1 MVYCKAKPKLPE
13 RFESSQRQSM
23 PQRFLPIFDDIHEL
37 HPDLADAID
46 RFASASDASRG
57 AVYTK
62 PEVVRFILDL
72 CGYTEDQPLANR
84 RLLEPSFGGGDFL
97 FPVVERL
104 LKSTHKVDRNEVAEL
119 LRDSVRAVEL
129 DPSVF
134 ASVHEGLKTRL
145 EQAAI
150 PASDTQWILSHWL
163 RRDDFL
169 LTTLDSKFDFVVGNP
184 PYVRQEMVPDILL
197 AEYRRRYRT
206 IFDRADLYIPFI
218 ERGLCQL
225 AERGVLG
232 FICSDRWTKNRY
244 GGPLRKLVADGYHL
258 KCFVDMYGTEAFNT
272 EVVAY
277 PAITIIERTRG
288 VETRIVRRPLIE
300 EPELAEISAA
310 AKAPS
315 VPYAS
320 RVEVAIGVVADDQ
333 PWLMDCP
340 EELLL
345 VRRLESIFPTLEEA
359 GCQVGIGV
367 ATGADKVF
375 IAPYDDLDVEPECK
389 LPLAMTR
396 DIDTGQLAWRGYGV
410 INPFQEDGRLVD
422 LASKPKLRR
431 YLESHETCIKNRHVA
446 RKNPNRWY
454 RTIDRITPSLTTKPK
469 LLIPDIKG
477 ESNIVFDP
485 GECYPHHNLYYIVS
499 EDWDLRALKALLLS
513 GIARLFVATYS
524 TKMRGGYLRFQAQY
538 LRRIRVPRWSDLT
551 ADHRRRLIQAAE
563 SGDLSV
569 SNRIAFE
576 IYGLTSRE
584 QELILQES

>member
-1 MVYCKAKPKLPE
+1 
-13 RFESSQRQSM
+13 M
-23 PQRFLPIFDDIHEL
+23 PQRFLPIFEDIHEL
-37 HPDLADAID
+37 HPDLSEAID
-46 RFASASDASRG
+46 QFAATSDASRG

-72 CGYTEDQPLANR
+72 CGYTEDRSLASR

-104 LKSTHKVDRNEVAEL
+104 LKSTHSVERNKVADL
-119 LRDSVRAVEL
+119 LYDSICAVEL
-129 DPSVF
+129 DPAVFSSVQD
-134 ASVHEGLKTRL
+134 RL
-145 EQAAI
+145 AKMLRNARI
-150 PASDTQWILSHWL
+150 PARDVKRLLNRWL

-169 LTTLDSKFDFVVGNP
+169 LTTLDSTFDFVVGNP
-184 PYVRQEMVPDILL
+184 PYVRQESVPDILL

-218 ERGLCQL
+218 ERGLFQL
-225 AERGVLG
+225 ADGGVLG

-244 GGPLRKLVADGYHL
+244 GGPLRKMVADGYHL
-258 KCFVDMYGTEAFNT
+258 KCFVDMYGTETFNT
-272 EVVAY
+272 DVVAY

-288 VETRIVRRPLIE
+288 SETRIVRPPLIE
-300 EPELAEISAA
+300 DAELARISAA
-310 AKAPS
+310 VQAPH
-315 VPYAS
+315 VPLNS
-320 RVEVAIGVVADDQ
+320 NVLVATGVVDDDH

-345 VRRLESIFPTLEEA
+345 VRRLESAFPTLEEA

-375 IAPYDDLDVEPECK
+375 IARFEDLDVEPECK

-410 INPFQEDGRLVD
+410 INPFHEDGRLFD
-422 LASKPKLRR
+422 LSSKPKLRR

-446 RKNPNRWY
+446 RKNPSRWY
-454 RTIDRITPSLTTKPK
+454 RTIDRITPSLTSKPK

-499 EDWDLRALKALLLS
+499 EDWDLQALKALLMS

-538 LRRIRVPRWSDLT
+538 LRRIRIPRWSDLT
-551 ADHRRRLIQAAE
+551 ADQRRLLIQAAE

-569 SNRIAFE
+569 SNAIAFE

-584 QELILQES
+584 QELVLNES